1 MKRYSRELI
10 IGVSVLIALLVLFF
24 GIDYLKG
31 INVFKAANYYYVSYT
46 NVNGLTVSSPVTING
61 FKVGQVR
68 DINYEYDN
76 PGHVLVELSLDK
88 KLKVPSGSK
97 AIIKSDLLGTA
108 SVELQFSTSADSHD
122 VGDKLIGEA
131 MPSMLDNV
139 ASELMPTVSS
149 IFPKVDSLLTSV
161 NRLVSDSA
169 LLSSVKRLDKIT
181 ANLEATTVNLNR
193 TLATMPKVMTTV
205 DGVALNLDTITANL
219 ALVSQEL
226 KEMPIES
233 TLQNVHDITADM
245 KVLAGKLN
253 STDNSLGL
261 LLNDRGLYDH
271 LNGAAGGLDSLLF
284 DVKKNP
290 KRYIPPIKVF

>member
-1 MKRYSRELI
+1 M
-10 IGVSVLIALLVLFF
+10 LIALLVLFF

-161 NRLVSDSA
+161 NRL
-169 LLSSVKRLDKIT
+169 IT

>member
-1 MKRYSRELI
+1 MKKKEILV
-10 IGVSVLIALLVLFF
+10 GLTVALALVLLFV
-24 GIDYLKG
+24 GINFLKG
-31 INVFKAANYYYVSYT
+31 VNVFKAANYYYVSYT

-245 KVLAGKLN
+245 KVLTGKLN

>member
-1 MKRYSRELI
+1 M
-10 IGVSVLIALLVLFF
+10 LIALLVLFF

-131 MPSMLDNV
+131 L
-139 ASELMPTVSS
+139 
-149 IFPKVDSLLTSV
+149 SL
-161 NRLVSDSA
+161 
-169 LLSSVKRLDKIT
+169 IH
-181 ANLEATTVNLNR
+181 
-193 TLATMPKVMTTV
+193 
-205 DGVALNLDTITANL
+205 I
-219 ALVSQEL
+219 
-226 KEMPIES
+226 
-233 TLQNVHDITADM
+233 
-245 KVLAGKLN
+245 
-253 STDNSLGL
+253 
-261 LLNDRGLYDH
+261 
-271 LNGAAGGLDSLLF
+271 
-284 DVKKNP
+284 
-290 KRYIPPIKVF
+290 

>member
-161 NRLVSDSA
+161 
-169 LLSSVKRLDKIT
+169 KRLDKIT

>member
-1 MKRYSRELI
+1 M
-10 IGVSVLIALLVLFF
+10 SVLVALLVLFF

-245 KVLAGKLN
+245 KVLTGKLN

-261 LLNDRGLYDH
+261 LLNDRGL
-271 LNGAAGGLDSLLF
+271 
-284 DVKKNP
+284 
-290 KRYIPPIKVF
+290 

>member
-1 MKRYSRELI
+1 M
-10 IGVSVLIALLVLFF
+10 
-24 GIDYLKG
+24 
-31 INVFKAANYYYVSYT
+31 
-46 NVNGLTVSSPVTING
+46 
-61 FKVGQVR
+61 R

>member
-1 MKRYSRELI
+1 MI
-10 IGVSVLIALLVLFF
+10 IGVSVLNALLFF

-108 SVELQFSTSADSHD
+108 SVELQFSPSADSHD